1 LAATGDLRPGQP
13 GGIGELFYSLFR
25 LTAFTVLA
33 TIINTNIFFVNCFIF
48 IVHRQAGAGWIW
60 GRGMATGSGGYKR
73 VETAKAGLSG
83 GEFCWLDTPALTIGF
98 FSGMNTIGRGE
109 VKPAKHPKLP

>member
-1 LAATGDLRPGQP
+1 
-13 GGIGELFYSLFR
+13 
-25 LTAFTVLA
+25 
-33 TIINTNIFFVNCFIF
+33 
-48 IVHRQAGAGWIW
+48 
-60 GRGMATGSGGYKR
+60 MATGSGGYKR